1 MVALALWS
9 HLVTSSCPFLCLQLF
24 YVQSLEALEPIYY
37 VTTYNSI
44 YSNMLSLNLAPV
56 NKISVTSH
64 TKNMSKQYLELP
76 SISKIKH
83 NMTIIWCS
91 MRISSKTPWCYKPLQ
106 CTKYIFP
113 FKAKFTCNDA
123 VKYVPNI
130 LDMISPPMHYA
141 RNDEPY
147 AVVKIVL

>member
-1 MVALALWS
+1 
-9 HLVTSSCPFLCLQLF
+9 
-24 YVQSLEALEPIYY
+24 
-37 VTTYNSI
+37 
-44 YSNMLSLNLAPV
+44 MLSLNLAPV

-64 TKNMSKQYLELP
+64 TKNLSKQYLELP

-91 MRISSKTPWCYKPLQ
+91 MRISSKTSWCYKPLQ

-130 LDMISPPMHYA
+130 LDNFLTNALCTEWWTLCSCKDCAIIVFHQVNKSSFKISLLWNWKNAGRPKRFLSEVPTA
-141 RNDEPY
+141 NF
-147 AVVKIVL
+147 

>member
-1 MVALALWS
+1 
-9 HLVTSSCPFLCLQLF
+9 
-24 YVQSLEALEPIYY
+24 
-37 VTTYNSI
+37 
-44 YSNMLSLNLAPV
+44 MLSLNLAPV
-56 NKISVTSH
+56 NQISATSL

-147 AVVKIVL
+147 AVVKIVYNSFFTKLINLLLKYLYFEIEKILAVQKGFYLKS